1 MKKIYLSLFIGLS
14 ISVFASDGSTNS
26 VMKEKAVVVENHQ
39 KVKFSDPVGPVNR
52 YYFSLGSC
60 GYVAE
65 FYAFSEFQAV
75 CMALAQDGRCAKAN
89 EMIMS
94 KYFV

>member
-1 MKKIYLSLFIGLS
+1 MKKIIYPLFIGLS

-52 YYFSLGSC
+52 YYFKLDSC

-65 FYAFSEFQAV
+65 IYAFTEFQAV
-75 CMALAQDGRCAKAN
+75 CMALVQDGRCARAN
-89 EMIMS
+89 EMEAS